1 MVNKINTGSD
11 ELNIAIAEFVNDST
25 EEKYFAVLA
34 ALAESYDMGD
44 RFFVASSGDV
54 FQSVREDGADFLVMF
69 TDIDNAEMGPDTEL
83 AVLDLEELI
92 GNILSD
98 DEISGFVID
107 PFSDAVFVDR
117 DALSVIRSTAL
128 AGPVVDVRV
137 DMSDMTAAE
146 KLRFAEALEK
156 GENNYL
162 KDEVRAGAVY
172 EDILEMLY
180 SEEGEAAAS
189 QENDAV
195 MAEAETRLAG
205 LILDGEIFD
214 RDETAARHLL
224 AEASEKLNTDAMILL
239 GSLEEKEGNHIGAAA
254 MYHKSAILGNA
265 KGLIEFGRLLMN
277 GTGVDKD
284 INFARECFLKA
295 AECGLGDAYYY
306 LGQIEEK
313 GLDGKSDK
321 DKAREYYDK
330 GTGLGSLMCRDADPE
345 LLGGTFP
352 DNWGTGEKKEEKK
365 EDYVFDF
372 SGGAGNMRS

>member
-1 MVNKINTGSD
+1 MNCWRLVSDLDAYVYPNTNSVV
-11 ELNIAIAEFVNDST
+11 LVSV
-25 EEKYFAVLA
+25 EKK
-34 ALAESYDMGD
+34 
-44 RFFVASSGDV
+44 
-54 FQSVREDGADFLVMF
+54 
-69 TDIDNAEMGPDTEL
+69 TDKTK
-83 AVLDLEELI
+83 
-92 GNILSD
+92 
-98 DEISGFVID
+98 
-107 PFSDAVFVDR
+107 
-117 DALSVIRSTAL
+117 AL
-128 AGPVVDVRV
+128 AGKNREGSQYPTEISLADNEFRLSF
-137 DMSDMTAAE
+137 SDDLTPKVQCDE
-146 KLRFAEALEK
+146 FPKPDQWYEVKNFVHLRLP
-156 GENNYL
+156 GRENNYL

-205 LILDGEIFD
+205 LILDGEILD

-284 INFARECFLKA
+284 ISFARECFLKA

-313 GLDGKSDK
+313 GLEGKSDK
-321 DKAREYYDK
+321 DKARKYYDK

-372 SGGAGNMRS
+372 SGGSGNMRS